1 MDVKDKKIL
10 IVDDDLYLS
19 DIYAQFF
26 TKKGFLVISA
36 YDGEEA
42 LEKASSEE
50 FYFILLDIMLPKKR
64 GVEVLKEIREGSSAS
79 KNIPIFMLTTLG
91 YDEIIK
97 ESFSLGASGYIVK
110 STLSLDQI
118 YDEID
123 SYFAGDKIV
132 SWLVSAI
139 LFL

>member
-1 MDVKDKKIL
+1 METKGKKIL
-10 IVDDDLYLS
+10 IVDDDLYLA
-19 DIYAQFF
+19 DIYSQFF
-26 TKKGFLVISA
+26 TKKGFFVVSA

-42 LEKASSEE
+42 LQKVANDE

-64 GVEVLKEIREGSSAS
+64 GVDVLKDIRNGSSPS
-79 KNIPIFMLTTLG
+79 KDVPIFMLTTLG

-123 SYFAGDKIV
+123 SFFTGEKIV
-132 SWLVSAI
+132 SE
-139 LFL
+139 

>member
-1 MDVKDKKIL
+1 METKDKKIL
-10 IVDDDLYLS
+10 IVDDDLYLA
-19 DIYAQFF
+19 DIYSQFF
-26 TKKGFLVISA
+26 TKKGFFVVSA

-42 LEKASSEE
+42 LQKVANDE

-64 GVEVLKEIREGSSAS
+64 GVEVLKDIRNGAS
-79 KNIPIFMLTTLG
+79 PSKDIPIFMLTTLG

-123 SYFAGDKIV
+123 SFFTGEKIV
-132 SWLVSAI
+132 P
-139 LFL
+139 